1 MNMIVDEEHSESSYL
16 LISYKF
22 LEVVNKHAP
31 LKEKILRGTHSL
43 FVTKELKKLSI
54 QEDN

>member
-1 MNMIVDEEHSESSYL
+1 MNMIIDEEHSESSYL

-31 LKEKILRGTHSL
+31 LKEKILRGIHSF
-43 FVTKELKKLSI
+43 FVTKEL
-54 QEDN
+54 